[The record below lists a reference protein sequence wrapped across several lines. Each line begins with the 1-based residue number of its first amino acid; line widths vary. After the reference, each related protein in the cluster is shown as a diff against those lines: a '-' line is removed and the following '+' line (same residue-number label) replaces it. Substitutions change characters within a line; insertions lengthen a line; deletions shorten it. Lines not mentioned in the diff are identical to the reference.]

1 MKKNLD
7 NFEKLYKRKQ
17 QLSLLKEVAKF
28 WKNPKNYPIV
38 PLLWLNDNEI
48 ICNVG
53 LGCESESIDQG
64 RSYVDK
70 NINISNCFFS
80 RYSSYSGHGGVIY
93 VSASS
98 CSMNVIYSMFYNCVC
113 SSHGGAIYFSSSNS
127 YLRMICA
134 NSCSCGVSSYKYYDP
149 QKLNY

>member
-1 MKKNLD
+1 MKKNID

-28 WKNPKNYPIV
+28 LKNPKNYPIV

-53 LGCESESIDQG
+53 LGCECESIDQG

-80 RYSSYSGHGGVIY
+80 RYSSYSGDGGVIY
-93 VSASS
+93 VNVGSY
-98 CSMNVIYSMFYNCVC
+98 SMNVNYSMFYNCVC
-113 SSHGGAIYFSSSNS
+113 SSYGGAIYFYSSNS

-134 NSCSCGVSSYKYYDP
+134 NSCSCGDSYVGHFVIFM
-149 QKLNY
+149 LLR

>member
-1 MKKNLD
+1 MKKKID

-28 WKNPKNYPIV
+28 LKNPKNYSIV

-80 RYSSYSGHGGVIY
+80 RSSSYSGHGGVIY
-93 VSASS
+93 VAASS
-98 CSMNVIYSMFYNCVC
+98 CSMNVNYSIFNNCAC
-113 SSHGGAIYFSSSNS
+113 SERGGAIYFVSSNS

-134 NSCSCGVSSYKYYDP
+134 KRCSCGVSS
-149 QKLNY
+149 N